1 MKGFSVS
8 SLFAP
13 SKGDG
18 QAGESVQDGE
28 SNKAV
33 ESAQTGESPQCGEPN
48 QTEGGEAPPAEEKKS
63 KQFEDIN
70 KIAFYEAVLKQL
82 RDDDLTDSFE
92 ALKKEINLEQS
103 KTVKENYLFK
113 LYTKSLYKGAPE
125 LEGDMEEEDGQK
137 DDQRDDQQND
147 QIAKLKTYG
156 MFLKNAQL
164 RSNYET
170 VLNLD
175 ALKKEKGGRI
185 AYSYDITDRVE
196 LIHQHKVTCCT
207 TNSTRNML
215 CSGGADHV
223 IKICKIY
230 ENVKKRKIHTID
242 NKHMGKINCLKFHP
256 VKNLLFSA
264 SDDCTIQI
272 IDVNKLLKKKKQ
284 PFRYRR
290 NVREKIND
298 LSSQNVVIQDKNAFV
313 NLYVHP
319 CGDFLYAC
327 NRNENVVK
335 LFDLETLSCFT
346 SYEKKEQHHSATIN
360 CISGTSDGS
369 LYCSVSKD
377 GHIKIWD
384 GHESKLVH
392 TKFNAHNGY
401 SVESVTFSKSNYYVL
416 TSGLDG
422 QTKIWDIRNFQSPFT
437 FGNGILTCTSNRSI
451 FMNDEHFIAN
461 VIQTNDHFTSK
472 FFIYNAYFG
481 NLECNLQNI
490 HSDQISDIVNARDGL
505 NVHTAGHDYVC
516 KTVRIDQRP
525 TQDGG

>member
-13 SKGDG
+13 SKGENPV
-18 QAGESVQDGE
+18 GESVQDEE

-33 ESAQTGESPQCGEPN
+33 ESHLNEDPPLR
-48 QTEGGEAPPAEEKKS
+48 GEACQMEADETPTAEKRKP
-63 KQFEDIN
+63 KQIEDIN

-92 ALKKEINLEQS
+92 ALRKEINLEQS
-103 KTVKENYLFK
+103 KTVKENYLFQ
-113 LYTKSLYKGAPE
+113 LFRKSLYKGNPDYE
-125 LEGDMEEEDGQK
+125 RNIEEEDGQK
-137 DDQRDDQQND
+137 EDQRNN

-164 RSNYET
+164 RSNNET
-170 VLNLD
+170 ILNLD
-175 ALKKEKGGRI
+175 SLKKEKGGRI
-185 AYSYDITDRVE
+185 VYSYDITDRVE

-207 TNSTRNML
+207 TNITRNML
-215 CSGGADHV
+215 CSGGADHI
-223 IKICKIY
+223 IKICKTY
-230 ENVKKRKIHTID
+230 ENVKKRKIYTID
-242 NKHMGKINCLKFHP
+242 NKHMGKINCMKFHP
-256 VKNLLFSA
+256 IKNLLFSA

-272 IDVNKLLKKKKQ
+272 IDVNKILKKKKQ
-284 PFRYRR
+284 QFRYRR

-327 NRNENVVK
+327 NRNENIVK

-346 SYEKKEQHHSATIN
+346 SYEKNDQHHSATIN
-360 CISGTSDGS
+360 CISGTSDGN
-369 LYCSVSKD
+369 LYCSVSQD

-401 SVESVTFSKSNYYVL
+401 SVESATFSKSNYYVL

-422 QTKIWDIRNFQSPFT
+422 QTKIWDIRNFESPFT
-437 FGNGILTCTSNRSI
+437 FGNGILSCTSNKSI

-481 NLECNLQNI
+481 NLECNVQNI
-490 HSDQISDIVNARDGL
+490 HNDKISDIVNARDGL

-525 TQDGG
+525 THDGG

>member
-8 SLFAP
+8 SLFGP

-18 QAGESVQDGE
+18 PAEEGVQDGE
-28 SNKAV
+28 GNKAE
-33 ESAQTGESPQCGEPN
+33 ESSKVGENHESGEPGEA
-48 QTEGGEAPPAEEKKS
+48 EGGGSPPEVKKEP
-63 KQFEDIN
+63 KQLGDIN

-82 RDDDLTDSFE
+82 QDDDLTDSFE
-92 ALKKEINLEQS
+92 TLRKEINLEES

-113 LYTKSLYKGAPE
+113 LYSKSLYKGASE
-125 LEGDMEEEDGQK
+125 YDRDIEGEDGK
-137 DDQRDDQQND
+137 KNDQRND

-156 MFLKNAQL
+156 MLLKNAQL
-164 RSNYET
+164 RSNNET

-175 ALKKEKGGRI
+175 SLKKDKGGRI
-185 AYSYDITDRVE
+185 EYSYDITDRVE
-196 LIHQHKVTCCT
+196 LIHQHKVTCCA
-207 TNSTRNML
+207 TNSTKNVL

-256 VKNLLFSA
+256 VKNILFSA

-272 IDVNKLLKKKKQ
+272 IDVSKILKKQKPQ
-284 PFRYRR
+284 FRYRR
-290 NVREKIND
+290 NIREKIND
-298 LSSQNVVIQDKNAFV
+298 LPSQNVVIQDKNAFV
-313 NLYVHP
+313 HLYVHP

-327 NRNENVVK
+327 NKNENFVK

-346 SYEKKEQHHSATIN
+346 SYEKKDQHHSATIN

-369 LYCSVSKD
+369 LYSSVSQD

-384 GHESKLVH
+384 GHESKLVY
-392 TKFNAHNGY
+392 TKLNAHNGY
-401 SVESVTFSKSNYYVL
+401 SVESVTFSKSNYYML

-422 QTKIWDIRNFQSPFT
+422 QTKIWDIRNFESPFT
-437 FGNGILTCTSNRSI
+437 FGNGFLSCTFNKSI

-472 FFIYNAYFG
+472 FYIYNAYFG
-481 NLECNLQNI
+481 NLEYNVQNI
-490 HSDQISDIVNARDGL
+490 HNDQIADIANARDGL

-525 TQDGG
+525 THDGG